1 MKTSHALWIV
11 LGMSLLLACA
21 GGGAPQATQ
30 PPQAEGLAEEM
41 PLPASEQTLQAAPTE
56 TSAPALQTAA
66 LPITYTLPAL
76 PASEAAIPTE
86 FAASEPAESAP
97 LVTQQTYLGLIIAG
111 EQVSAGEQ
119 ISPTVQSAP
128 LAASEAP
135 LGGEAPQGGQ
145 APPEPEALQEPE
157 GPQANEGII
166 QPERRSA
173 SAPGLI
179 SLFIP
184 GFTCLL
190 GILLLMLGIV
200 MTTTASR
207 PGQQITAV
215 IRIAD
220 LQPGMGL
227 VELQGNITD
236 IPHPLDN
243 HPSDPLAVL
252 RLVIEQNDPS
262 DGWKVVLDR
271 VKAVEFSLK
280 DGSPATVWI
289 SPEQLDLSLLGE
301 GSFAS
306 INQAEEALKILG
318 LKSSSA
324 WGKGLRYRIWE
335 LRGGQ
340 TVIAVGDIQ
349 QQLRLTGT
357 PAYPLSLAP
366 LGGAAVAASGA
377 QPAQKKSRLPI
388 ILVFGLGVA
397 AVLAAS
403 TWLLI
408 LLLR

>member
-1 MKTSHALWIV
+1 MLFRS
-11 LGMSLLLACA
+11 
-21 GGGAPQATQ
+21 
-30 PPQAEGLAEEM
+30 
-41 PLPASEQTLQAAPTE
+41 
-56 TSAPALQTAA
+56 
-66 LPITYTLPAL
+66 PAL
-76 PASEAAIPTE
+76 PPGEAITPTLVV
-86 FAASEPAESAP
+86 AP
-97 LVTQQTYLGLIIAG
+97 LVTQQTYLGLVIAG
-111 EQVSAGEQ
+111 EQVGSGEQ

-128 LAASEAP
+128 LSASEAP

-145 APPEPEALQEPE
+145 APPEPEAL
-157 GPQANEGII
+157 QANEGII

-271 VKAVEFSLK
+271 VKATEFSLD
-280 DGSPATVWI
+280 DGTGTVWI

-324 WGKGLRYRIWE
+324 CGKGLRYRIWE

-340 TVIAVGDIQ
+340 TVIAVGDVQ

-366 LGGAAVAASGA
+366 LGVATSAASGA